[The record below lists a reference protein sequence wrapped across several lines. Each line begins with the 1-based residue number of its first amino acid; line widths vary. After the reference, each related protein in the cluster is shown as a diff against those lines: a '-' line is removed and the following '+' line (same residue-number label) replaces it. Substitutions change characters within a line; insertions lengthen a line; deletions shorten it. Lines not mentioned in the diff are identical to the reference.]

1 MVNERMQGDRPTSEW
16 RDGTVQPIAS
26 RSVLHLKY
34 QLANL
39 IALKRCRSGIEV
51 QISTQFPRVGQ
62 SKEKERYGTA
72 ALCLVGLLFFRT
84 NARYRCNIS
93 C

>member
-1 MVNERMQGDRPTSEW
+1 MKRWKRSTNRVS
-16 RDGTVQPIAS
+16 
-26 RSVLHLKY
+26 SVLHLKY

-51 QISTQFPRVGQ
+51 QISTQSPRVEQ

-72 ALCLVGLLFFRT
+72 ALCLVGLLFFGLMQGT
-84 NARYRCNIS
+84 DAIYC
-93 C
+93 